1 MPFLLVLGKIDLINR
16 IIHTQKLVNILSKIY
31 PNLIVLVEDISPAW
45 KSYFYEQVIKYSQ
58 TSCIYIEMNKSFLQ
72 KIRLSLIRDVFTS
85 LVIAIT
91 LKKIVRSRLN
101 NDRII
106 FVKGFNAPLVLLL
119 KLLGYRVVQFAG
131 GFGSVILKGA
141 RKYWLLLKEL
151 LLLKIIDLL
160 ILETSIASTYYT
172 FLQRFKQKIFP
183 YGALYVDDEF
193 KVIKPLE
200 KREPIIGYVGALT
213 YQKGVI
219 QLLLAMNILKS
230 NNVRL
235 LIIGDGPLKNQLSIM
250 VKKLSLEDKV
260 LFLGAISHRDLPYYL
275 NEIKLLVLPSLHGE
289 GLPNVIIEAMACGTP
304 VLATPVGGIPDV
316 IKDNKTGFILTSAE
330 PSKIATKINEVLAK
344 DLKELQKIVN
354 NALNYIDRNYRL
366 QAAIKRY
373 KLISKYLKVL

>member
-45 KSYFYEQVIKYSQ
+45 KSYFHEQVIKYSQ

-72 KIRLSLIRDVFTS
+72 KIHLSLIRDVFTS
-85 LVIAIT
+85 LVIVIT
-91 LKKIVRSRLN
+91 LKKIIRSRLN

-131 GFGSVILKGA
+131 GFGSVTLKGA

-151 LLLKIIDLL
+151 FLLKIIDLL

-213 YQKGVI
+213 HQKGVV
-219 QLLLAMNILKS
+219 QLLLAMNILK
-230 NNVRL
+230 NINIRL

-275 NEIKLLVLPSLHGE
+275 NEMKLLVLPSL
-289 GLPNVIIEAMACGTP
+289 
-304 VLATPVGGIPDV
+304 
-316 IKDNKTGFILTSAE
+316 
-330 PSKIATKINEVLAK
+330 
-344 DLKELQKIVN
+344 
-354 NALNYIDRNYRL
+354 
-366 QAAIKRY
+366 
-373 KLISKYLKVL
+373 